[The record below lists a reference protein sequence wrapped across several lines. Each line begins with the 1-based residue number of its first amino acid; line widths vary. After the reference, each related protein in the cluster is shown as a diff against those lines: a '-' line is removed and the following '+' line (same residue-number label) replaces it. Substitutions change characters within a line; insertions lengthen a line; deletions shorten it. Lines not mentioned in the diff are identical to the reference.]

1 MDYPQFGFV
10 VSKKISKSAVV
21 RNTLRRRVSAIV
33 EENFQLFSTPIK
45 AVVLIKKDFSPIK
58 PQDLQKQLM
67 ELLKKAAQWKSCSS
81 KASSFIKTRFRPI
94 MVHAKPIIHMDTAGT
109 TRHAVSIRS

>member
-1 MDYPQFGFV
+1 MLARKYRLRKNSDFQRLYKYGKRFVSHDLVFYFAPSRMDYPQFGFV
-10 VSKKISKSAVV
+10 VSKKVSKSAVV

-58 PQDLQKQLM
+58 PQDLQKQLL
-67 ELLKKAAQWKSCSS
+67 ELLKKAAQ
-81 KASSFIKTRFRPI
+81 
-94 MVHAKPIIHMDTAGT
+94 
-109 TRHAVSIRS
+109 